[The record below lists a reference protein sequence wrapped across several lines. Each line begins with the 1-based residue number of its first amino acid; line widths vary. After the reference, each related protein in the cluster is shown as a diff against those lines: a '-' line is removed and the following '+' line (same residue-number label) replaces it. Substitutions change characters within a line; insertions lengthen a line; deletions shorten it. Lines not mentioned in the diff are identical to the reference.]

1 MMNGHSFQKFNAG
14 KITMSWFEQ
23 LKMIP
28 SDKDT
33 LSFVIVNA
41 AATEKAVQEI
51 KELKAEP
58 EDLKNILRQV
68 DAGTVDLQKIKDLY
82 GQPPYGDQTLEQ
94 MKENVQKL
102 KDAASFMTID
112 DVRTLLDEAYQAKK
126 DSNQAKVD
134 EILENIDQNANLGAK
149 TLQRN
154 RDVRDLLDI
163 LREKTGQS
171 VIMFENPPSNEKL
184 LADFAEAIGGELK
197 EGSILVDLKSESEL
211 IALMVPKRNK
221 KTKEITD
228 DAPTLQR
235 KDAIKQTY
243 NKIMRNDDG
252 SKTNVKMLFNS
263 GDESV
268 EIDDIVRQKKIFV
281 ASKQKLIVVEPF
293 TGASVIKY
301 IRAVNKIPGSIEAF
315 KPKTFENGASFA
327 NAIFLAKSSTKSM
340 NINPFVKIILTNE
353 FPNEWEKPFFDA
365 LRIQQ
370 SLTEEQ
376 ATEQIID
383 GIYQALVDGETTTKD
398 GIRVRSFRIDDV
410 NTKSRKKITAEIRN
424 TIKESDRLETSIN
437 QAALEKQRESLQ
449 FLEGNFTIKEATAYE
464 NYLKSAGLTKVP
476 AGEGKPEP
484 DYDEYSVEYFKDG
497 RNAKFIAPD
506 LDKKGNKQYDES
518 GQMLTVEG
526 DGKQF
531 ANYAVFNVEGEI
543 ISPEEAYMAGIKGK
557 TAETSDE
564 QRQATETT
572 VAGLKNKLIAA
583 RKQRASATKEESKQ
597 RADEKIKNLEQR
609 LQQAE
614 KRTQGKEQVDM
625 TQQLDSLREELL
637 TMDNFEQYL
646 LSTSKKLSSQ
656 GGLLGLADEMANKAT
671 ALESITPERS
681 LSFFAQVDELAGN
694 EEVREAFKTIDDN
707 PDSQEAED
715 AARELNEKMPNI
727 ISNIKE
733 SIIVAFKARLE
744 QFVSKPQNFP
754 DAKVIVANT
763 QFQKVG
769 IIKDTGDEEE

>member
-1 MMNGHSFQKFNAG
+1 
-14 KITMSWFEQ
+14 MSWFEQ

-28 SDKDT
+28 VNKPM
-33 LSFVIVNA
+33 LGLVISNSKQM
-41 AATEKAVQEI
+41 EKAIQDI
-51 KELKAEP
+51 QNLKTPPQKLKELLRSVETGQ
-58 EDLKNILRQV
+58 LNIEELHRV
-68 DAGTVDLQKIKDLY
+68 Y
-82 GQPPYGDQTLEQ
+82 GKSKMGDQTLEQ

-102 KDAASFMTID
+102 KNAASFMTID
-112 DVRTLLDEAYQAKK
+112 DVRGLLREAMEAKRNDDEQ
-126 DSNQAKVD
+126 KVN
-134 EILENIDQNANLGAK
+134 EILENIEQNADLSK
-149 TLQRN
+149 RTLERN
-154 RDVRDLLDI
+154 RDIRDALDI
-163 LREKTGQS
+163 LREKSGQS
-171 VIMFENPPSNEKL
+171 VIMFENPPSSEQL

-197 EGSILVDLKSESEL
+197 EGSILTDLKDNGEL
-211 IALMVPKRNK
+211 VALMVPKRNK
-221 KTKEITD
+221 KTKEIID

-235 KDAIKQTY
+235 KDAVKQTY
-243 NKIMRNDDG
+243 NKIMRNSDG
-252 SKTNVKMLFNS
+252 SKTNTKMLFVS
-263 GDESV
+263 GSETV
-268 EIDDIVRQKKIFV
+268 EVDDLVRQKKIFV
-281 ASKQKLIVVEPF
+281 ASKERKTIVEPF

-315 KPKTFENGASFA
+315 KPKTFQNGASFA
-327 NAIFLAKSSTKSM
+327 NVIFLAKSSTKSM
-340 NINPFVKIILTNE
+340 NVNPFVQIILTNE
-353 FPNEWEKPFFDA
+353 FPDEWEKPFFDA

-383 GIYQALVDGETTTKD
+383 GIYQALVDGETISKE
-398 GIRVRSFRIDDV
+398 GIRVRQFRIADV

-437 QAALEKQRESLQ
+437 QAALEKQRASLQ

-476 AGEGKPEP
+476 AGEKHRKPDE
-484 DYDEYSVEYFKDG
+484 DEYSVEYFKDG
-497 RNAKFIAPD
+497 KPTAFIAPD
-506 LDKKGNKQYDES
+506 LDKEGNKQYDES
-518 GQMLTVEG
+518 GQLLTVEQE
-526 DGKQF
+526 GKEL
-531 ANYAVFNVEGEI
+531 ANYAEFNVEGDM
-543 ISPEEAYMAGIKGK
+543 ISPEEAYKAGIKGK

-572 VAGLKNKLIAA
+572 IAGLKEKLITA
-583 RKQRASATKEESKQ
+583 RKQRAGATKEESKQ
-597 RADEKIKNLEQR
+597 RADKKIKNLEQR

-614 KRTQGKEQVDM
+614 KRTQDKEQIDM
-625 TQQLDSLREELL
+625 TQQLESLREELL
-637 TMDNFEQYL
+637 TMDSFEQYL

-707 PDSQEAED
+707 PDSEEAEV
-715 AARELNEKMPNI
+715 AARELNDKMPTI

-733 SIIVAFKARLE
+733 SIILAFKSRLE
-744 QFVSKPQNFP
+744 EFVNKPEKFP
-754 DAKVIVANT
+754 DNKVIVANT
-763 QFQKVG
+763 EFQKSG

>member
-1 MMNGHSFQKFNAG
+1 
-14 KITMSWFEQ
+14 MSWFEQ

-28 SDKDT
+28 SDKNT

-134 EILENIDQNANLGAK
+134 EILENIDQKANLGAK

-235 KDAIKQTY
+235 KEAIKQTY

-281 ASKQKLIVVEPF
+281 ASKQKLTVVEPF
-293 TGASVIKY
+293 TGASVLKY
-301 IRAVNKIPGSIEAF
+301 IKAVDKVKGSVRAFRPRKVPRGADFPNIIFLDKSSNNSLNVN
-315 KPKTFENGASFA
+315 SFA
-327 NAIFLAKSSTKSM
+327 
-340 NINPFVKIILTNE
+340 KIILTNV
-353 FPNEWEKPFFDA
+353 FDANWAKPFFDA
-365 LRIQQ
+365 VRVQE
-370 SLTEEQ
+370 SMSDEQ
-376 ATEQIID
+376 AFKVIVDE
-383 GIYQALVDGETTTKD
+383 IYTALVGGEQTTTM
-398 GIRVRSFRIDDV
+398 GISVRPFRTITDLGSK
-410 NTKSRKKITAEIRN
+410 TRKKITAEIREI
-424 TIKESDRLETSIN
+424 IKNSNRLEDSIE
-437 QAALEKQRESLQ
+437 EKTQERRMEQLSFLQ
-449 FLEGNFTIKEATAYE
+449 GNFTIREASTYIR
-464 NYLKSAGLTKVP
+464 YLEEIG
-476 AGEGKPEP
+476 
-484 DYDEYSVEYFKDG
+484 YDEVKTDNPEEVDDFEYAINYFKDG
-497 RNAKFIAPD
+497 VSTKQQTSIKD
-506 LDKKGNKQYDES
+506 DEGQDKRDES
-518 GQMLTVEG
+518 GQKLFRESS
-526 DGKQF
+526 GKEN
-531 ANYAVFNVEGEI
+531 ANYAVIIVDGETATPETAYQEGVKAKTTGMTPKLREI
-543 ISPEEAYMAGIKGK
+543 
-557 TAETSDE
+557 
-564 QRQATETT
+564 TETKL
-572 VAGLKNKLIAA
+572 ANLNKKLLSARQKGAQLKPDKG
-583 RKQRASATKEESKQ
+583 ESISRSK
-597 RADEKIKNLEQR
+597 EKIKNLER
-609 LQQAE
+609 DIEEAKKKLKE
-614 KRTQGKEQVDM
+614 GKEEVDISAQ
-625 TQQLDSLREELL
+625 TETLRQELMNMSDFSEFIL
-637 TMDNFEQYL
+637 KEAKRLKD
-646 LSTSKKLSSQ
+646 K
-656 GGLLGLADEMANKAT
+656 GGLISLEYEEPRAT
-671 ALESITPERS
+671 ALESLTPQQS
-681 LSFFAQVDELAGN
+681 LSFFLQVDELVG
-694 EEVREAFKTIDDN
+694 EEKVRKAFKTIDAN
-707 PDSQEAED
+707 PDSQEAVN
-715 AARELNEKMPNI
+715 AAKQLNDEMPKI
-727 ISNIKE
+727 IENMQDE
-733 SIIVAFKARLE
+733 IVGGFKLRLQDFAQNPASFPNNQVILAKK
-744 QFVSKPQNFP
+744 QFVDKY
-754 DAKVIVANT
+754 
-763 QFQKVG
+763 G
-769 IIKDTGDEEE
+769 LLRTGEE

>member
-1 MMNGHSFQKFNAG
+1 
-14 KITMSWFEQ
+14 MSWFEQ

-28 SDKDT
+28 VNKPM
-33 LSFVIVNA
+33 LGLVIA
-41 AATEKAVQEI
+41 SSKQMEKAIQDI
-51 KELKAEP
+51 QNLKTPPQKLKELLRSVETGQ
-58 EDLKNILRQV
+58 LNIEELHR
-68 DAGTVDLQKIKDLY
+68 LY
-82 GQPPYGDQTLEQ
+82 SKPPMGDQTIEQ

-102 KDAASFMTID
+102 KEAASFMTID
-112 DVRTLLDEAYQAKK
+112 DVRELLREAMEAKRNDDAQK
-126 DSNQAKVD
+126 IN
-134 EILENIDQNANLGAK
+134 EILENIEQNADLSK
-149 TLQRN
+149 RTLERN
-154 RDVRDLLDI
+154 RDIRDALDI
-163 LREKTGQS
+163 LREKSGQS
-171 VIMFENPPSNEKL
+171 VIMFENPPQNEKL
-184 LADFAEAIGGELK
+184 LADFAEAIEGELK
-197 EGSILVDLKSESEL
+197 EGSILTDLKDNGEL
-211 IALMVPKRNK
+211 VALMVPKRNK
-221 KTKEITD
+221 KTKEIID

-235 KDAIKQTY
+235 KDAVKQTY

-252 SKTNVKMLFNS
+252 SKTNTKMLFVS
-263 GDESV
+263 GSETV
-268 EIDDIVRQKKIFV
+268 EVDDMVRRKKIFV
-281 ASKQKLIVVEPF
+281 ASKERKAIVEPF